1 MQFLPVI
8 IFLLILNSSLH
19 AKITLID
26 DNISDE
32 KPALQNLKDVS
43 SDINSEKENKIVYG
57 KPYTVFGV
65 TYYPMDYIHKYE
77 EEGIASWYGA
87 DFHGKTTSS
96 KEVYNMYD
104 MTAAHKTL
112 PLGSTVLVK
121 SLENDREVVVR
132 INDRGPFVKDRIIDL
147 SYKAAKELGI
157 DQKGTARVRVTL
169 LSESPNQF
177 VLNGKPV
184 DINRGNFSI
193 QIGAFQDK
201 RNATALKDKFLN
213 ADIVEA
219 MINGKKFYRVR
230 LIGFETRIGAELK
243 LITLEKQFPG
253 AFIVA
258 D

>member
-1 MQFLPVI
+1 MRYFVI
-8 IFLLILNSSLH
+8 ILLLLINTPLH
-19 AKITLID
+19 SKIVLLD
-26 DNISDE
+26 DNETIEKQPVQDLKSLDKDE
-32 KPALQNLKDVS
+32 VQ
-43 SDINSEKENKIVYG
+43 NKIIYG

-87 DFHGKTTSS
+87 DFHGKPTSS
-96 KEVYNMYD
+96 REIYNMHD

-121 SLENDREVVVR
+121 SLENDKEIIVR

-157 DQKGTARVRVTL
+157 DQKGTGRVRITL
-169 LSESPNQF
+169 LSESPTEY
-177 VLNGKPV
+177 VLNGKRV
-184 DINRGNFSI
+184 DINKGSFSI
-193 QIGAFQDK
+193 QIGAFIERK
-201 RNATALKDKFLN
+201 NAENLRDKFLN

-219 MINGKKFYRVR
+219 IVNGKKFFRVR
-230 LIGFETRIGAELK
+230 LIGFETRTNAELK
-243 LITLEKQFPG
+243 LITLEKQFPD
-253 AFIVA
+253 AFVVA